1 MSIMEKIIVS
11 FKGFGDVMRAFALPD
26 ESDVMVVASAID
38 PTLFYFGVS
47 ITTFQALLFFLS
59 FAGAG
64 KNSIGFL

>member
-47 ITTFQALLFFLS
+47 ITTF
-59 FAGAG
+59 
-64 KNSIGFL
+64 